1 MTVIVDQNL
10 LAEKIAKEAEWN
22 KKYLAEGYT
31 IALNKLETEIRNL
44 RKKMV
49 MAENNR
55 TRSMFETTEKSIA
68 SKKKKKNYRIS
79 LFSLGYLS
87 LYYTRV
93 HKDRFYLQSQQQEHY
108 TPNNYFASPKSFP
121 IDTSTLDGTLNSIA
135 FSMHALI
142 LSTSSSPLMLKHNSS

>member
-68 SKKKKKNYRIS
+68 S
-79 LFSLGYLS
+79 
-87 LYYTRV
+87 
-93 HKDRFYLQSQQQEHY
+93 
-108 TPNNYFASPKSFP
+108 
-121 IDTSTLDGTLNSIA
+121 
-135 FSMHALI
+135 
-142 LSTSSSPLMLKHNSS
+142 

>member
-31 IALNKLETEIRNL
+31 IALNKLETEIREL

-68 SKKKKKNYRIS
+68 S
-79 LFSLGYLS
+79 
-87 LYYTRV
+87 
-93 HKDRFYLQSQQQEHY
+93 
-108 TPNNYFASPKSFP
+108 
-121 IDTSTLDGTLNSIA
+121 
-135 FSMHALI
+135 
-142 LSTSSSPLMLKHNSS
+142 